1 MPPVGFELTI
11 SAGKLPQTYT
21 LDRAAGQWDQKL
33 NNLPQFIFDHY
44 ISCGSFKVAVT
55 QNIAYAMYAIF
66 AMYGKIA
73 AFTDN
78 VGGHIKLKTL
88 CTQCWRCSYI
98 AVLFD
103 SWLYF

>member
-1 MPPVGFELTI
+1 
-11 SAGKLPQTYT
+11 
-21 LDRAAGQWDQKL
+21 
-33 NNLPQFIFDHY
+33 
-44 ISCGSFKVAVT
+44 
-55 QNIAYAMYAIF
+55 MYAIF

-78 VGGHIKLKTL
+78 VGGHIKLQTL

-98 AVLFD
+98 AVFFD